1 MTTALLGLQAPT
13 SALHTCWRRMVIV
26 EKKMTEA
33 AGLALVEKEKI
44 TASRGAEL
52 LGIPLQDFLALMH
65 THGLT
70 LCDDTP
76 QDIKRDLD
84 DVRKVLKKNAQN

>member
-1 MTTALLGLQAPT
+1 
-13 SALHTCWRRMVIV
+13 MVMA

-33 AGLALVEKEKI
+33 AVLALVEKEEI

-65 THGLT
+65 AHGLT

-76 QDIKRDLD
+76 HDIEQDLE
-84 DVRKVLKKNAQN
+84 DVRKVLKKNGPK

>member
-1 MTTALLGLQAPT
+1 MA
-13 SALHTCWRRMVIV
+13 
-26 EKKMTEA
+26 EKELSEA
-33 AGLALVEKEKI
+33 AVLALVEEEKI

-52 LGIPLQDFLALMH
+52 LGIPLQDFFALMH

-76 QDIKRDLD
+76 QDIQQDLK
-84 DVRKVLKKNAQN
+84 DVRKVLKKNAPK

>member
-1 MTTALLGLQAPT
+1 
-13 SALHTCWRRMVIV
+13 MVMA

-33 AGLALVEKEKI
+33 AVLALVEEEKI

-52 LGIPLQDFLALMH
+52 LGIPLQDFFAIMH
-65 THGLT
+65 ANGLT

-76 QDIKRDLD
+76 EDIKQDLD
-84 DVRKVLKKNAQN
+84 DVRKVVKKNAQK